1 MLIYTCKTFQAS
13 LEHRKLAV
21 DLAEVIIKWEMQRIK
36 DDQENTG
43 VVEVRKDKIVWKYLI
58 TNTVNWSLFGFSFC
72 SCVNNVQLL

>member
-43 VVEVRKDKIVWKYLI
+43 VVEVRKDKIV
-58 TNTVNWSLFGFSFC
+58 
-72 SCVNNVQLL
+72 